1 MKNFKHSSNN
11 ILGLQCLHHLTRTLL
26 VPNGSLRSKETVMAQ
41 SPGNKACLGFKSSV
55 DPSLFL
61 YFNNTTI
68 INLLLYVHAIIITG
82 NSPSSIASLITSL
95 SLEFELKDLGTICY
109 FLGLQL
115 ALTSFS
121 LSITQTK
128 YATDLL
134 HKHNK
139 FHSKPS
145 KTPFATARL
154 SPTEHSPC

>member
-1 MKNFKHSSNN
+1 M
-11 ILGLQCLHHLTRTLL
+11 L

-41 SPGNKACLGFKSSV
+41 SPGNKAHLGFKSSA

-61 YFNNTTI
+61 YFHNTTI
-68 INLLLYVHAIIITG
+68 INLLLYVHAIVITD
-82 NSPSSIASLITSL
+82 NSPSSIASLITAL
-95 SLEFELKDLGTICY
+95 GLEFELKDLGTPCY
-109 FLGLQL
+109 LLGLQL
-115 ALTSFS
+115 ALTSSS

-154 SPTEHSPC
+154 SPTDHSPC